1 MGIKNTKIYI
11 IHQILYVIKQ
21 QNNLDFNHKFIKNK
35 FEGKSNLY
43 YNNMVRRCLAWF
55 KFCNQYCGCIN
66 VFSRHVWLSFMESL
80 TTTTQV
86 KTMQMSIMEVEIQ
99 RSERQYSF
107 KMTKKLK
114 IV

>member
-1 MGIKNTKIYI
+1 MI
-11 IHQILYVIKQ
+11 
-21 QNNLDFNHKFIKNK
+21 
-35 FEGKSNLY
+35 
-43 YNNMVRRCLAWF
+43 RRCLARF
-55 KFCNQYCGCIN
+55 KFFNQYCGYIN
-66 VFSRHVWLSFMESL
+66 VFLRHVRLSFMESL

-86 KTMQMSIMEVEIQ
+86 KTMQMSIMEVEIHK